1 MLFDEKTRLRILHER
16 RKTSTLRQTRAV
28 ISAFD
33 VSRYNPRKSQL
44 ESEILMILKV
54 ARLGHPVI
62 RTKAQPVPVD
72 KIKTHDFQKL
82 LDDMV
87 ETMHEYSGV
96 GLAGPQVHL
105 PLQVA
110 VLEVEHHPR
119 YADMP
124 SVPLTYI
131 INPDVTVLETEKLNE
146 FEGCLSIPDMRAM
159 VPRFKKVH
167 VKALGRNGEMLDFIA
182 EDFHARVIQHE
193 TDHLKG
199 EVYLD
204 RMPDMRTLAHLAEWQ
219 RYVLPELSR
228 KESKD

>member
-1 MLFDEKTRLRILHER
+1 
-16 RKTSTLRQTRAV
+16 
-28 ISAFD
+28 
-33 VSRYNPRKSQL
+33 
-44 ESEILMILKV
+44 MILKV
-54 ARLGHPVI
+54 ARLGHPII
-62 RTKAQPVPVD
+62 RTKAQPVAVD
-72 KIKTHDFQKL
+72 KIQTHDFQKL

-87 ETMHEYSGV
+87 DTMHEYFGV

-110 VLEVEHHPR
+110 VLEVEKHPR
-119 YADMP
+119 YPDMP

-131 INPDVTVLETEKLNE
+131 INPVVTVLETGKIDEY
-146 FEGCLSIPDMRAM
+146 EGCLSIPDMRGM

-167 VKALGRNGEMLDFIA
+167 VKALGRNAEPLDFIA

-219 RYVLPELSR
+219 RFVLPELNR
-228 KESKD
+228 KQE

>member
-1 MLFDEKTRLRILHER
+1 
-16 RKTSTLRQTRAV
+16 
-28 ISAFD
+28 
-33 VSRYNPRKSQL
+33 
-44 ESEILMILKV
+44 MILKV

-62 RTKAQPVPVD
+62 RSQAQPVAID

-87 ETMHEYSGV
+87 ETMHEYVGV

-110 VLEVEHHPR
+110 VLEVEQHPR
-119 YADMP
+119 YPDMP
-124 SVPLTYI
+124 SVPLTYL
-131 INPDVTVLETEKLNE
+131 INPVVTILETEKIDD
-146 FEGCLSIPDMRAM
+146 FEGCLSIPDMRGM
-159 VPRFKKVH
+159 VPRFKKLH
-167 VKALGRNGEMLDFIA
+167 VKALGRNAETLDFVA

-204 RMPDMRTLAHLAEWQ
+204 RMRDLRTLAHLAEWQ
-219 RYVLPELSR
+219 RYLLPELHR
-228 KESKD
+228 QNAKDEKN